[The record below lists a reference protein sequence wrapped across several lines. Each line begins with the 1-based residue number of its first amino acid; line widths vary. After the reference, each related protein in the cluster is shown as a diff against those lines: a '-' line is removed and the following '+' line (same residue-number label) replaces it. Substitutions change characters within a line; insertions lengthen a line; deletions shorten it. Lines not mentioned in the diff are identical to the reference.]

1 MGSGSAF
8 PTRLLRAGSATSV
21 VSQRQAVLSH
31 APIPQG
37 QSGTV
42 CGIFPPVRS
51 LGPRHSH
58 RTRRRHH
65 NLMPRKVGESP
76 GPITFREN
84 PSSARLC
91 GAPGRGGGLGETLH
105 CWQRRASGGG
115 CRLWAPSGV
124 PGLCSGSPRW
134 DAAAGGS
141 RALRDSS
148 VTPPIRREAVALQ
161 SGAGKQEGKARKSGS
176 GAAFSRPP
184 AGNPDRR
191 TGWSKAARAG
201 LRGRGGTP
209 RFPAGPPGLGVRG
222 SVPRVWQCRCRGIHA
237 GTGTGTGRARRRLA
251 RRWRSSRLQLARGR
265 QEPDLVSCD

>member
-1 MGSGSAF
+1 M
-8 PTRLLRAGSATSV
+8 
-21 VSQRQAVLSH
+21 LSH
-31 APIPQG
+31 APIPQR

-65 NLMPRKVGESP
+65 NLMPRKAGESP

-84 PSSARLC
+84 PTSARFC
-91 GAPGRGGGLGETLH
+91 GAPGWGGGLGETLH

-134 DAAAGGS
+134 DAAARGS

-148 VTPPIRREAVALQ
+148 VTPPARREAVALQ
-161 SGAGKQEGKARKSGS
+161 SGAGKQEGKTRKSGS

-191 TGWSKAARAG
+191 MGWSKAARAG
-201 LRGRGGTP
+201 LRVRGGTP
-209 RFPAGPPGLGVRG
+209 RFPAAPWRSAARVGVSGGPCRG
-222 SVPRVWQCRCRGIHA
+222 SGSAGARGSM
-237 GTGTGTGRARRRLA
+237 RARA
-251 RRWRSSRLQLARGR
+251 RARAGRGAAWHGAGGARASSWRGADRSQI
-265 QEPDLVSCD
+265 